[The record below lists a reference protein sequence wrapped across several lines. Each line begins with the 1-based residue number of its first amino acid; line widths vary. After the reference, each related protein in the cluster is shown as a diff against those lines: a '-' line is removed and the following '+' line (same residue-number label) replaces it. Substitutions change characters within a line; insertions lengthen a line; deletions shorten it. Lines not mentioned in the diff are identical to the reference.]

1 MARPRY
7 NRYQYETSPRKL
19 EPEYEVRK
27 QVYPKKSTAIKNKP
41 KKQLKNK
48 SKLKKIVYVLL
59 AFSVLYAICYRNS
72 QINETFSDVQEAKAE
87 LSELEKQNEQLNVS
101 IQNSINLNQIEQ
113 SAKVLLGMQKLTSKQ
128 TIYVNLPK
136 RDYVEP
142 ATEEIIMEEEEGGF
156 NSIFEKIKGIF
167 HGK

>member
-1 MARPRY
+1 M
-7 NRYQYETSPRKL
+7 
-19 EPEYEVRK
+19 
-27 QVYPKKSTAIKNKP
+27 
-41 KKQLKNK
+41 
-48 SKLKKIVYVLL
+48 
-59 AFSVLYAICYRNS
+59 LYAICYRNS
-72 QINETFSDVQEAKAE
+72 QINETFSDVQDAKAQ

-142 ATEEIIMEEEEGGF
+142 ATEEIIMEEEQYDF
-156 NSIFEKIKGIF
+156 SSIFEKIKGIF
-167 HGK
+167 YKE